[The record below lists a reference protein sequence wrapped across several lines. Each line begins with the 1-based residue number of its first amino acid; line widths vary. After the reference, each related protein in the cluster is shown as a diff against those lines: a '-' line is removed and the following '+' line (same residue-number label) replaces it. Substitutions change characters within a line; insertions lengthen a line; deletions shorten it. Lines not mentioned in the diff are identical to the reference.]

1 MCKES
6 KLEAK
11 FKHAYNKKIENFG
24 REIIFSYPN
33 ETLAIS
39 TTENKCSLKCAHCN
53 GHYLDNMVP
62 IEEYEDKIKSRNI
75 TSFLLSGGCSF
86 EGDVPINKHLNTL
99 KTLKEKGF
107 KLNAHLGL
115 METNDI
121 ESVCKYID
129 IVSFDL
135 VFDKSTIE
143 EVYKINKSK
152 EDYIKAYETIKNNTK
167 VAPHICIGL
176 KGGEIKGEYEI
187 IDYLAKDPPKIVT
200 FIVLIPTKNTE
211 YENVEPPNLEKVA
224 DLLCEAR
231 IKLPKTII
239 NLGCMRPRGNYRQ
252 ELDQIALNCGV
263 NKIVLPSRSAKNKA
277 LEMNL
282 KVKESKEC
290 CVL

>member
-6 KLEAK
+6 KLEEK
-11 FKHAYNKKIENFG
+11 IKYAYNKKIENFG

-53 GHYLDNMVP
+53 GHYLNNMVS

-75 TSFLLSGGCSF
+75 NSFLLSRGCIF
-86 EGDVPINKHLNTL
+86 QGDVPINKHINTL

-115 METNDI
+115 MEAKDI

-143 EVYKINKSK
+143 EVYKINKSR
-152 EDYIKAYETIKNNTK
+152 EDYIKAYETIKNSTK

-176 KGGEIKGEYEI
+176 KGGKIKGEYEI
-187 IDYLAKDPPKIVT
+187 INYLAKDSPEILT

-211 YENVEPPNLEKVA
+211 YENVKPPNLERVA
-224 DLLCEAR
+224 DLLCEA
-231 IKLPKTII
+231 
-239 NLGCMRPRGNYRQ
+239 
-252 ELDQIALNCGV
+252 
-263 NKIVLPSRSAKNKA
+263 
-277 LEMNL
+277 
-282 KVKESKEC
+282 KVAEADKQ
-290 CVL
+290 

>member
-1 MCKES
+1 M
-6 KLEAK
+6 
-11 FKHAYNKKIENFG
+11 
-24 REIIFSYPN
+24 
-33 ETLAIS
+33 
-39 TTENKCSLKCAHCN
+39 
-53 GHYLDNMVP
+53 
-62 IEEYEDKIKSRNI
+62 
-75 TSFLLSGGCSF
+75 
-86 EGDVPINKHLNTL
+86 
-99 KTLKEKGF
+99 
-107 KLNAHLGL
+107 
-115 METNDI
+115 
-121 ESVCKYID
+121 
-129 IVSFDL
+129 VSFDL

-152 EDYIKAYETIKNNTK
+152 EDYIKAYETIKDNTK

-176 KGGEIKGEYEI
+176 KGGDIKGEHEI
-187 IDYLAKDPPKIVT
+187 IDYLAKDPPEIIT

-252 ELDQIALNCGV
+252 ELDQIALECGI

-282 KVKESKEC
+282 IVKESKEC